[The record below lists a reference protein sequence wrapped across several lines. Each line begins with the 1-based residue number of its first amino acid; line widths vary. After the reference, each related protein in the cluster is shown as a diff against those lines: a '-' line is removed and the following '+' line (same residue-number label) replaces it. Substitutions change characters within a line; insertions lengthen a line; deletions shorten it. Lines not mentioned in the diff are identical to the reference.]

1 MFLLGISL
9 GFLTLIFQTQHGQ
22 IIKLV
27 GIADKAVYCLAHI
40 RQNLFGGFALEFI
53 QRGQHPFRAEH
64 LHVLICC
71 LRHTVCIKKQFVT
84 GPEHKIVAFVCGTIY
99 TADDETMFIFEQF
112 ERPVRAFD
120 DRVFVTCVGGCQ
132 SAC

>member
-53 QRGQHPFRAEH
+53 QRGQHPFH
-64 LHVLICC
+64 S
-71 LRHTVCIKKQFVT
+71 
-84 GPEHKIVAFVCGTIY
+84 GT
-99 TADDETMFIFEQF
+99 
-112 ERPVRAFD
+112 
-120 DRVFVTCVGGCQ
+120 CH
-132 SAC
+132 S